1 VIFLLVLALAVAATS
16 QITGALLS
24 FALLV
29 APPAT
34 AQLLTSR
41 PLAGLALSV
50 VIALVVAW
58 LGLAAAYFSIYP
70 SGFYTTTFALAAYV
84 LARAGRAMHRRMAG
98 RTARGIALETS

>member
-1 VIFLLVLALAVAATS
+1 LLILALAVAATT

-24 FALLV
+24 FALLI

-41 PLAGLALSV
+41 PLAGLVLSV
-50 VIALVVAW
+50 AIALAVAW

-70 SGFYTTTFALAAYV
+70 VGFYTTTFALGAYV
-84 LARAGRAMHRRMAG
+84 LARTGRAAHRRLVA
-98 RTARGIALETS
+98 RLQPATALQTG